1 MSQVDQEREVA
12 RFERTCKGGLVGCG
26 TMLLALAIL
35 GLPAGLLTGWLI
47 QHGWRAP
54 HEATTGLLALLFLG
68 GPACLVCGAIGARY
82 KRSFLVIAL
91 GTLVLASA
99 VAVLIAWSGTESDPL
114 AWEFVLLILGFGSL
128 CSLATGS
135 GILVTR
141 SVPLP
146 GEPKQSFWPSR
157 REWCVALVLLV
168 ILLGYLAH
176 ILTVP
181 MH

>member
-1 MSQVDQEREVA
+1 MSQVDQQSEVA

-26 TMLLALAIL
+26 TMLLAFAVIA
-35 GLPAGLLTGWLI
+35 LPAGAVTGWLMR
-47 QHGWRAP
+47 HGWRAP
-54 HEATTGLLALLFLG
+54 REATVGLLAFLVLG

-82 KRSFLVIAL
+82 KRFFLVVAI

-99 VAVLIAWSGTESDPL
+99 VAVLIAWSGTESDPV

-135 GILVTR
+135 GILVAR
-141 SVPLP
+141 SVPIA
-146 GEPKQSFWPSR
+146 EEQKQSFWPSR
-157 REWCVALVLLV
+157 REWCVALLLLV
-168 ILLGYLAH
+168 ILMGYLAH
-176 ILTVP
+176 IMTVP